1 MTNSLNMYDRKTV
14 VITGHTGF
22 KGTWLTSWLL
32 SLGAN
37 VVGLSDNF
45 VTSPSHYQSSKLSE
59 HIQDIRLDVRNKDQL
74 SEAISDIKPDF
85 IFHLAAQSLVKE
97 SYLDPVGTIETN
109 TLGTVNLLN
118 ALRNLSNNCIVILIT
133 SDKSYENVE
142 WEWGYR
148 EIDRLGGVDP
158 YSASKGATE
167 LLIQGMIRSFFPK
180 DGGIRIAI
188 ARAGNV
194 IGGGDWA
201 KSRIIPDCIR
211 AWAEN
216 KEVEIRNPHA
226 TRPWQHVLEPLSGYM
241 ALAIQLAND
250 EKLHGEVFN
259 FGPKSEQDYTVLD
272 LVEEMKKY
280 WDKVKYKITDST
292 MEVYESGLLKLN
304 CDKAANHLDW
314 NAVLIF
320 SETVELTSIWYSIYY
335 NNLDISE
342 IDRSTQIFDLTRK
355 QINTYTQ
362 IAKERGLKWAL

>member
-1 MTNSLNMYDRKTV
+1 MNSLNLYAGKKV
-14 VITGHTGF
+14 LVTGHTGF

-37 VVGLSDNF
+37 VVGISDKL
-45 VTSPSHYQSSKLSE
+45 VTTPSHYQSSKIFE
-59 HIQDIRLDVRNKDQL
+59 HIQDIRLDIRNNDLL
-74 SEAISDIKPDF
+74 SKTIVGMKPDF

-97 SYLDPVGTIETN
+97 SYSDPVGTIETN
-109 TLGTVNLLN
+109 TLGTVNLVN
-118 ALRNLSNNCIVILIT
+118 SLRTLSNKCTVILIT

-167 LLIQGMIRSFFPK
+167 LLIQGLVRSFFPRE
-180 DGGIRIAI
+180 GNVRIAT

-211 AWAEN
+211 AWAESR
-216 KEVEIRNPHA
+216 KVEIRNPHA

-259 FGPKSEQDYTVLD
+259 FGPKSEQDYTVLE
-272 LVEEMKKY
+272 LVEEMRKY
-280 WDKVKYKITDST
+280 WDKVKYEIIDSSL
-292 MEVYESGLLKLN
+292 EAYESGLLKLN
-304 CDKAANHLDW
+304 CDKAAKNLNW
-314 NAVLIF
+314 RAVLNF
-320 SETVELTSIWYSIYY
+320 VETVEFTSSWYSIYY
-335 NNLDISE
+335 NNIDISE
-342 IDRSTQIFDLTRK
+342 IDRSRQIFDLTRK

>member
-1 MTNSLNMYDRKTV
+1 MTNSLDIYDGKTV
-14 VITGHTGF
+14 IITGHTGF

-37 VVGLSDNF
+37 VVGISDNF
-45 VTSPSHYQSSKLSE
+45 LTSPSHYQSSKLSE
-59 HIQDIRLDVRNKDQL
+59 YIKDIRLDVRNKDLL
-74 SEAISDIKPDF
+74 SEAITDIKPDF

-118 ALRNLSNNCIVILIT
+118 ALRNLSNNCTVILIT

-148 EIDRLGGVDP
+148 EIDQLGGVDP

-180 DGGIRIAI
+180 DGDTRIAV

-201 KSRIIPDCIR
+201 ESRIIPDCIR

-216 KEVEIRNPHA
+216 EKVEIRNPNA

-241 ALAIQLAND
+241 TLATQLAKD
-250 EKLHGEVFN
+250 KRFHGEVFN
-259 FGPKSEQDYTVLD
+259 FGPRSEQDYSVLD
-272 LVEEMKKY
+272 LVEEMSKY
-280 WDKVKYKITDST
+280 WEKVKYKIKSST
-292 MEVYESGLLKLN
+292 KEVYESGLLKLN
-304 CDKAANHLDW
+304 CDKAANHLAW
-314 NAVLIF
+314 NAVLNF
-320 SETVELTSIWYSIYY
+320 SETVELTSSWYSTYY
-335 NNLDISE
+335 RKEDISDF
-342 IDRSTQIFDLTRK
+342 DRSIQIKDLTRK
-355 QINTYTQ
+355 QIITYSQ
-362 IAKERGLKWAL
+362 IAKERRLKWAL